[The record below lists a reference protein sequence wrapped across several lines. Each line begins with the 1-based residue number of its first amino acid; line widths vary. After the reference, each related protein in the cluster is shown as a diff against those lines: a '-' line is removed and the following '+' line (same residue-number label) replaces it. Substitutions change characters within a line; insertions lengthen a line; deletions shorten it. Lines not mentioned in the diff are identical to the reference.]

1 MKPETLKGK
10 NPCYA
15 SKRLTKHVSIL
26 YYAYLLTTSLIQAIS
41 TYYLYDLTIKELYDK
56 FKK

>member
-15 SKRLTKHVSIL
+15 SKRLTKHVSFFIL
-26 YYAYLLTTSLIQAIS
+26 CVPIDNESYKNYSLHII
-41 TYYLYDLTIKELYDK
+41 L
-56 FKK
+56 